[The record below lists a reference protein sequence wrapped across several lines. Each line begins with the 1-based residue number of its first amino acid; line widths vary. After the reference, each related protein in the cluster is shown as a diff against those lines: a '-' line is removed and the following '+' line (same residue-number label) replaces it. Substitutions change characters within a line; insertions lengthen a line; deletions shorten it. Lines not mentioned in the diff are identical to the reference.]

1 MITDRDVIAKCLY
14 EGIFDWIVSKQ
25 KDLTNVD
32 KKKPYE
38 SIGILDI
45 SGFEMLNVN
54 SLEQLCINYCNER
67 SQKLFTSS
75 YFDEEKILFEKE
87 GLSKYIL
94 DFKPTTNEEIMR
106 VVDNPKGVTKGIF
119 QGLEDTIKS
128 SRGDTSF
135 LVNISESLKH
145 SPLFSKNRLKNDKFT
160 IYHSC
165 YPVEYTVKDF
175 VEKGKD
181 ELPSNILLM
190 MDKSNPK
197 IKLILSKTIQTAV
210 ENTKMINY
218 VDQFKNGISNLINDL
233 ERSRCN
239 FLRCIKPNSKKASG
253 VWDTPL
259 VLNQLK
265 FLGVK
270 DYLIMKKSMYPLRI
284 EYKDFCK
291 KYLEL
296 NYTINDMFY
305 ELENKPSTNFKDL
318 ARDTYKMINR
328 DIKDENIL
336 FGKKRIFANYNT
348 FDLMDEK
355 LKALVVFL

>member
-1 MITDRDVIAKCLY
+1 M
-14 EGIFDWIVSKQ
+14 FDWITSKQ
-25 KDLTNVD
+25 KDLANVD

-45 SGFEMLNVN
+45 SGFEMLTIN
-54 SLEQLCINYCNER
+54 SLEQLCINFCNER
-67 SQKLFTSS
+67 AQKLFTSS
-75 YFDEEKILFEKE
+75 YFDEEKSLFEKE

-106 VVDNPKGVTKGIF
+106 VVDNSKGIPKGIF

-128 SRGDTSF
+128 NRGDGSF
-135 LVNISESLKH
+135 LVNVSDALKN

-175 VEKGKD
+175 VEKGRD
-181 ELPSNILLM
+181 ELPANILVM
-190 MDKSNPK
+190 MDKNNPK
-197 IKLILSKTIQTAV
+197 VKLILSKTIQAGLD
-210 ENTKMINY
+210 NNKMFNY
-218 VDQFKNGISNLINDL
+218 IDQFKNGISNLINDL

-239 FLRCIKPNSKKASG
+239 FMRCIKPNTSKEAGK
-253 VWDTPL
+253 WDTSL
-259 VLNQLK
+259 ILNQMK

-270 DYLIMKKSMYPLRI
+270 DYLTMKKSMYPLRI
-284 EYKDFCK
+284 DYKEFCK

-296 NYTINDMFY
+296 NHHINEMFY
-305 ELENKPSTNFKDL
+305 ELENKQTTNFKDI
-318 ARDTYKMINR
+318 ARDTYKLVHR

-336 FGKKRIFANYNT
+336 FGKKKLFANYNT
-348 FDLMDEK
+348 FDAMDDK
-355 LKALVVFL
+355 LRSLVPAA